1 MVSLMELTCVY
12 FVNSYSLFR
21 ISQGELLTHI
31 VGEGEGGGGGG
42 GGGPL
47 QYGVLSTDTRQSYAM
62 SEHDGEI

>member
-21 ISQGELLTHI
+21 ISQGELLLHF
-31 VGEGEGGGGGG
+31 GGGVGDGGR

-47 QYGVLSTDTRQSYAM
+47 QYGVLLTDTRQSYAM

>member
-21 ISQGELLTHI
+21 ISQSELLTHI
-31 VGEGEGGGGGG
+31 VGEGEGGGG

>member
-31 VGEGEGGGGGG
+31 VGEGGGGGG

>member
-12 FVNSYSLFR
+12 FLNSYSLFR
-21 ISQGELLTHI
+21 ISQGELLLHF
-31 VGEGEGGGGGG
+31 GGGVGDGGR

-47 QYGVLSTDTRQSYAM
+47 QYGVLLTDTRQSYAM

>member
-42 GGGPL
+42 GPL

>member
-12 FVNSYSLFR
+12 FLNSYSLFR

-31 VGEGEGGGGGG
+31 VGEGEGG

>member
-1 MVSLMELTCVY
+1 MELICVY

-21 ISQGELLTHI
+21 ISQSELVTHG
-31 VGEGEGGGGGG
+31 GEGEGGGGGGGG

>member
-1 MVSLMELTCVY
+1 MELTCVY

-21 ISQGELLTHI
+21 ISQSELLTHI
-31 VGEGEGGGGGG
+31 VGEGEGGGE

>member
-12 FVNSYSLFR
+12 FLNSYSLFR

-31 VGEGEGGGGGG
+31 VGEGEGGGG